1 MHDVRLPADPTGTV
15 VSTVVTSVLD
25 ELEVDLCSA
34 CIQLAGA
41 RVWQQ
46 RKDTP
51 ANRRAV
57 AECLAGIDALLDMYL
72 DSRPGPAHR
81 PLDPRPRVLP
91 RPPSRVGQRCEG

>member
-1 MHDVRLPADPTGTV
+1 VLGVHPAG
-15 VSTVVTSVLD
+15 
-25 ELEVDLCSA
+25 
-34 CIQLAGA
+34 GA

-72 DSRPGPAHR
+72 DSRLGPAHR
-81 PLDPRPRVLP
+81 PLDPRPR
-91 RPPSRVGQRCEG
+91 RPAEAAL